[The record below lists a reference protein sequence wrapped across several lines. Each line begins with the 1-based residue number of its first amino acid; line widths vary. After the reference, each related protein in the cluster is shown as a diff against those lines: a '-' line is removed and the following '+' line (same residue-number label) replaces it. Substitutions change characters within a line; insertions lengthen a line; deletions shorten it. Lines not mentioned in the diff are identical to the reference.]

1 MKFIVFNLLETKP
14 THTKKIDTAKLFFF
28 KYELDQHE
36 KIPPWNN

>member
-14 THTKKIDTAKLFFF
+14 THKKKLIQPSCFF